1 MKKLISNLKP
11 KVATGDDEISAK
23 ILKACNDT
31 IAPIL
36 TQIINL
42 GYKTSIFPDRLKS
55 AIIKPIFKTDD
66 PNLITNYRPIS
77 ILTILSKIFE
87 RAAVDQMISFLEKYE
102 LINKNQHAYRKFHN
116 TITCLFEVLQK
127 IYTALDNKKIIAIA
141 SLDLSKAFDSISHK
155 LLLKKLPGL
164 GFGNHTVD
172 WIDSYLSNRVQKT
185 KFENF
190 ISNSAKVE
198 SGIPQGSILGPLLFL
213 CYTNDLPK
221 SFENIC
227 DVFSYADD
235 TQLLV
240 SADNLDE
247 LKTKIGTAMSTA
259 QSWYDKNLMKNNIG
273 KTEVI
278 VFSRNKKE
286 KLELKI
292 RGVKKKIKSKPC
304 IKILG
309 IHIDNKLTFNKQ
321 IKKTKKKAMNAAR
334 KVHRINKFLP
344 LKERLLLY
352 HALISPLFD
361 YGDVIFGGC
370 NEKESNSLQKVQ
382 NFAVKSINGKSKS
395 QSTSESFKK
404 TKLLNLKTRRN
415 IHETVFVH
423 KALTKKSAGTTCKIF
438 KKYVP
443 KIQTRRATKMKLN
456 IPNHKYTKYK
466 KSPLYRCIKAWNDCP
481 ENLNMENIKTHKNQL
496 QNYLVSK
503 KYPNL

>member
-1 MKKLISNLKP
+1 MSQQKANEYNNFFVTIGIKTQDEIMKKQKNKKIKNSSPFNHPKKNVPIFSFKEEKTETVKKLISNLKP

-221 SFENIC
+221 SFENTC

-278 VFSRNKKE
+278 VFSRNKRDE
-286 KLELKI
+286 LELKI
-292 RGVKKKIKSKPC
+292 KGVKK
-304 IKILG
+304 
-309 IHIDNKLTFNKQ
+309 
-321 IKKTKKKAMNAAR
+321 R
-334 KVHRINKFLP
+334 
-344 LKERLLLY
+344 
-352 HALISPLFD
+352 
-361 YGDVIFGGC
+361 
-370 NEKESNSLQKVQ
+370 
-382 NFAVKSINGKSKS
+382 
-395 QSTSESFKK
+395 
-404 TKLLNLKTRRN
+404 
-415 IHETVFVH
+415 
-423 KALTKKSAGTTCKIF
+423 
-438 KKYVP
+438 
-443 KIQTRRATKMKLN
+443 
-456 IPNHKYTKYK
+456 
-466 KSPLYRCIKAWNDCP
+466 
-481 ENLNMENIKTHKNQL
+481 
-496 QNYLVSK
+496 
-503 KYPNL
+503 